1 MAVLLQ
7 QRRNPKNEYRPMDRQ
22 KHKRRLLQ
30 SDSKRQWAIR
40 LAIKN
45 VLQITYHVWIDDF
58 VYGSSRESFHKSVKC
73 SVNNDSQNK
82 CDKSKGSVNYGKR

>member
-1 MAVLLQ
+1 MSIGHWTDRNTNGDSYRVT
-7 QRRNPKNEYRPMDRQ
+7 QRGSA
-22 KHKRRLLQ
+22 L
-30 SDSKRQWAIR
+30 QWAIR

-82 CDKSKGSVNYGKR
+82 CDKSKASVNYGKR